1 MKRIPIY
8 LLLFISTFAFGQDK
22 IQYKLDLNKLNNDRL
37 EVIVKTP
44 KFKQKEVI
52 YALPKIVP
60 GTYANYDFGRF
71 VQDFRAIDAQGK
83 NLRIKKTSPN
93 TYQISNAAQLSEIR
107 YFVDDTWDSPEI
119 AGDYVFEPAG
129 TSFQKDSL
137 FALNTHAMLGYFIGH
152 EKAQVQL
159 SIDKPT
165 HIYGASS
172 LQNKSQSKVDLFE
185 AAHYQDLIDAPL
197 MYASPDTIS
206 FPLANA
212 QILISVYSPNKMC
225 TAAQVAEQIKPLL
238 EAQKKYLGGQLPV
251 SNYAFIIVLSDNIKN
266 GSYGALEHAQSSFY
280 YLPEGN
286 IQTLSETIRE
296 VCAHEFFHIVTPL
309 NIHSEEIGNFNFLQ
323 PKMSKHLWLY
333 EGLTEYAAHHVQLKY
348 QITDLKKFMSTF
360 ENKWE
365 VMNVQFDRKLPFT
378 VMSEKVLD
386 KYKDEYGNV
395 YQKGAWLG
403 FGLDLTLRNLSQGKY
418 GTQEMMRDLAKFY
431 GPNQSFKDDELFYQ
445 LVQITQKPELKSFF
459 EKYVAGKEEI
469 PVADWLHRIGYEI
482 QAYNASPI
490 KTLGFDFQSLNVNS
504 ETHRAVINSEDGIN
518 EFGRILGLQAKDELV
533 YINQLSFSL
542 ENFSMN
548 AAKVLKDIQLGE
560 ILEVEVARP
569 KGNGI
574 YETVRMKAPFQTT
587 LGSAPTS
594 FVPQKNPSDAQLVL
608 RQQWM
613 NSIP

>member
-1 MKRIPIY
+1 MKRFQLF
-8 LLLFISTFAFGQDK
+8 LLLIVSTLALGQGK
-22 IQYKLDLNKLNNDRL
+22 VQYKLDLTKLENDRL

-44 KFKQKEVI
+44 KFKQKEVV

-71 VQDFRAIDAQGK
+71 VQDFKALDAQGK
-83 NLRIKKTSPN
+83 NLKFKKTGPN
-93 TYQISNAAQLSEIR
+93 TYQISNASQMAELR
-107 YFVDDTWDSPEI
+107 YFVHDTWDSPEI
-119 AGDYVFEPAG
+119 SGDYVFEPAG
-129 TSFQKDSL
+129 TSFQQDSL

-152 EKAQVQL
+152 EKIQVQL
-159 SIDKPT
+159 SIDKPKT
-165 HIYGASS
+165 MYGASS
-172 LQNKSQSKVDLFE
+172 IQNKSHSSTDQFE
-185 AAHYQDLIDAPL
+185 AAYYQELIDAPL
-197 MYASPDTIS
+197 MYANPDTVS

-212 QILISVYSPNKMC
+212 NILISVYSPNKMC
-225 TAAQVAEQIKPLL
+225 SAAQVAEQIKPLL

-286 IQTLSETIRE
+286 IQTLAETIRE

-309 NIHSEEIGNFNFLQ
+309 NIHSEEIGNFNFLE

-403 FGLDLTLRNLSQGKY
+403 FGLDLTLRKLSQGKY
-418 GTQEMMRDLAKFY
+418 GTQEMMRDLAQYY
-431 GPNQSFKDDELFYQ
+431 GPHQSFKDNELFDQ
-445 LVQITQKPELKSFF
+445 LVKITQKPELKSFF
-459 EKYVAGKEEI
+459 QKYVEGKEEI
-469 PVADWLHRIGYEI
+469 PVADWLHSIGYEI
-482 QAYNASPI
+482 QEFSVSPI
-490 KTLGFDFQSLNVNS
+490 KSLGFDFQSLNVNA

-518 EFGRILGLQAKDELV
+518 EFGRMLGLQAKDELV
-533 YINQLSFSL
+533 FVNQLSFSL

-560 ILEVEVARP
+560 ILEVEIARP

-574 YETVRMKAPFQTT
+574 YETVRLKAPFQTSM
-587 LGSAPTS
+587 GSAPTS
-594 FVPQKNPSDAQLVL
+594 FVPQKNPSDAQLEL
-608 RQQWM
+608 RKQWM